1 MSNDKI
7 APLAMQS
14 QDNSKWGPETM
25 LRWLSTQAE
34 LNKFQKGIVI
44 LLDAENGKYRIRTA
58 QTNLRHSESIAL
70 LEVVKN
76 DFIKL
81 LG

>member
-1 MSNDKI
+1 MSDKI
-7 APLAMQS
+7 TPIALQS
-14 QDNSKWGPETM
+14 QDNSRWSPETM
-25 LRWLSTQAE
+25 LLWLSKQPE
-34 LNKFQKGIVI
+34 LAGFQKGVVI
-44 LLDAENGKYRIRTA
+44 LLDSENGKYRIRTA
-58 QTNLRHSESIAL
+58 QSNLRHSESVAL

>member
-1 MSNDKI
+1 MSNKI
-7 APLAMQS
+7 TPIALQS
-14 QDNSKWGPETM
+14 QDNSKWNPETM

-34 LNKFQKGIVI
+34 VGEFQKGIVI
-44 LLDAENGKYRIRTA
+44 LLDTENGKYRIRTA
-58 QTNLRHSESIAL
+58 QSNLRHSESVAL

>member
-1 MSNDKI
+1 MSTDKI
-7 APLAMQS
+7 TPIALQS
-14 QDNSKWGPETM
+14 QDNSRWSPEMM
-25 LRWLSTQAE
+25 LRWLSAQPE
-34 LNKFQKGIVI
+34 LPEFQKGIVI
-44 LLDAENGKYRIRTA
+44 LLDVENGKYRIRTA
-58 QTNLRHSESIAL
+58 QANLRHSESVAL